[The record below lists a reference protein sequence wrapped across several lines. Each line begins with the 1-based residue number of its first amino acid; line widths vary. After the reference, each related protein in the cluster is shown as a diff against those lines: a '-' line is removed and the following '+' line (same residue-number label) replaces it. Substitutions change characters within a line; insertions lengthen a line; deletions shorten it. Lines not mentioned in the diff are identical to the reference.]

1 MSLALAGKVALVTGA
16 GRGIGRA
23 VALSLGRA
31 GAHVVLVA
39 RTEAQLREVASTIE
53 REGGRGSVVVL
64 DITANGASAEV
75 AARAEAAASP
85 IDILVNAAGISP
97 TYAPAEHVTSADWD
111 AVLRTNLTAPFL
123 LCQAV
128 GAGMLDR
135 GSGTIVNVASIGAL
149 VALPRLAA
157 YCAAKSGLVSITRVL
172 AIEWAARGV
181 RVNAVAPSF
190 VRTDMTDELLS
201 HPKHGPEIVGRTPLG
216 RNATADEV
224 AAAVLYLA
232 SDSARFVTGQTLC
245 VDGGWTAQ

>member
-1 MSLALAGKVALVTGA
+1 MTLALHGKVALVTGA

-23 VALSLGRA
+23 VALGLARA

-53 REGGRGSVVVL
+53 RDGGRDSVVVA
-64 DITANGASAEV
+64 DVSANGAAGDV
-75 AARAEAAASP
+75 VTRAETAAGP
-85 IDILVNAAGISP
+85 IDVLVNAAGISP
-97 TYAPAEHVTSADWD
+97 SYARAEHLASADWD

-123 LCQAV
+123 LCQTV

-135 GSGTIVNVASIGAL
+135 GSGAIVNVASIGAL

-181 RVNAVAPSF
+181 RVNAVAPAF
-190 VRTDMTDELLS
+190 VRTDMTDELLA
-201 HPKHGPEIVGRTPLG
+201 HPKHGPEIVARTPLG
-216 RNATADEV
+216 RNATAEEV
-224 AAAVLYLA
+224 ADAVLYLA